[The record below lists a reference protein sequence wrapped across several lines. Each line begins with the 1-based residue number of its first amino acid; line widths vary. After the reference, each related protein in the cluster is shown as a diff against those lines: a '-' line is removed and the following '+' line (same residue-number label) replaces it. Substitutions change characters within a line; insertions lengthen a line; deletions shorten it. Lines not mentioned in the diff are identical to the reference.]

1 VGWAELPGGAAAE
14 ATRPACLQSVN
25 VSLARKKYGIQYPA
39 LYAGKEHIDP
49 KGKCKDEKDVLAY
62 NCVQR
67 AHQNTVTM
75 AGESVAPGC
84 QSWPRRCAAD
94 ARLRRAGRGVGG
106 DHRHGPAAGRAQR
119 PDLCDGYFV
128 PACLPRLS
136 PQCGCRPPPTMP
148 PAADPKFSAG
158 CLALYTVG
166 RVVYGYGY
174 SKGGPKGRMAGGL
187 ISHLGDLPLWWARD
201 TQQPI
206 FTCIR
211 LVSHWKSCA
220 DCLSPMWRMR
230 WN

>member
-1 VGWAELPGGAAAE
+1 LARSLPTYISCVVPQSVGWAELPGGAAAE

-128 PACLPRLS
+128 PACLPACPASPLS
-136 PQCGCRPPPTMP
+136 VAAAPHQRCHPPQTPSFPRAAWRSTRSGGWCTATATARVGPRAAW
-148 PAADPKFSAG
+148 PAG
-158 CLALYTVG
+158 
-166 RVVYGYGY
+166 
-174 SKGGPKGRMAGGL
+174 
-187 ISHLGDLPLWWARD
+187 
-201 TQQPI
+201 
-206 FTCIR
+206 
-211 LVSHWKSCA
+211 
-220 DCLSPMWRMR
+220 
-230 WN
+230 